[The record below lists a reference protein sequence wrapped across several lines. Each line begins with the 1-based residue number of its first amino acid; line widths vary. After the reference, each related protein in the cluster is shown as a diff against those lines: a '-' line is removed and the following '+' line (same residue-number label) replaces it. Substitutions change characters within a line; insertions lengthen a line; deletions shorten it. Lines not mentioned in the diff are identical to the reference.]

1 MKSILTIVMLC
12 LLPFG
17 LLAQR
22 FQEGVSIS
30 PFSVRDQF
38 EKNLSID
45 ANTKE
50 IIIAFAQ
57 EQGNVMKTFLEANP
71 NYLSQ
76 NNAVYLM
83 DATKVPSMVLSM
95 FMLPKFKKYPYTIGV
110 VEDEKMVATF
120 PFQEGKLTVITLENL
135 TIKAISFKDKW

>member
-22 FQEGVSIS
+22 FQEGVGIS
-30 PFSVRDQF
+30 PFSVKDQF

>member
-17 LLAQR
+17 LLAQS

-30 PFSVRDQF
+30 PFSVKDQF
-38 EKNLSID
+38 DKNLSID

>member
-17 LLAQR
+17 LLAQS

-30 PFSVRDQF
+30 PFSVKDQF

>member
-17 LLAQR
+17 LLAQS

>member
-1 MKSILTIVMLC
+1 MKSILAIVMLC

-17 LLAQR
+17 LLAQS

-30 PFSVRDQF
+30 PFSVKDQF

>member
-17 LLAQR
+17 LLAQS
-22 FQEGVSIS
+22 FQEGVSIL
-30 PFSVRDQF
+30 PFSVKDQF

>member
-22 FQEGVSIS
+22 IQEGVSIS
-30 PFSVRDQF
+30 PFSVKDQF

>member
-1 MKSILTIVMLC
+1 MNSILTIVMLC

-17 LLAQR
+17 LLAQS

-30 PFSVRDQF
+30 PFSVKDQF